1 MRGKLA
7 KKLDQREIV
16 DFKELLIS
24 EVVRTE
30 ALVNFL
36 ERNGIICKYELLE
49 EKQVNKERLKE
60 KLRLSTKTEADS

>member
-16 DFKELLIS
+16 DFKELLIF
-24 EVVRTE
+24 EVVTTE